1 MLSTQPNISESS
13 QLDIQHKLG
22 AALNQFEAIR
32 SQTQSLIQTS
42 KTGINESIDERIRE
56 ATNSLTL

>member
-42 KTGINESIDERIRE
+42 KTGINESID
-56 ATNSLTL
+56 